1 MSSLN
6 CAIIN
11 CCKITRTGL
20 VCSKGDVADLATNN
34 APLAYFNAANED
46 GDSNTSVLLN
56 KGKTSSSHIPQKY
69 SYQCTECKFRKR
81 KLAAV
86 KNHIRKFHADS
97 PKLPIRKD
105 CPRGQLKEHVDKNTR
120 MVKNRKCYVCGKAFS
135 AKHHFEL
142 HMRLH
147 NKRNHVRNL
156 MFTSR
161 NLKRTHAD

>member
-1 MSSLN
+1 MVSYLLLVLVASIVLNVPKILNILEIVHPLPTTCILMSSLN

-11 CCKITRTGL
+11 CCKITRTEL
-20 VCSKGDVADLATNN
+20 VCFKGDVADLATNN

-86 KNHIRKFHADS
+86 KNHIRKFHADN
-97 PKLPIRKD
+97 PKLPIRKN
-105 CPRGQLKEHVDKNTR
+105 CPRGQGWK
-120 MVKNRKCYVCGKAFS
+120 
-135 AKHHFEL
+135 
-142 HMRLH
+142 
-147 NKRNHVRNL
+147 
-156 MFTSR
+156 
-161 NLKRTHAD
+161 